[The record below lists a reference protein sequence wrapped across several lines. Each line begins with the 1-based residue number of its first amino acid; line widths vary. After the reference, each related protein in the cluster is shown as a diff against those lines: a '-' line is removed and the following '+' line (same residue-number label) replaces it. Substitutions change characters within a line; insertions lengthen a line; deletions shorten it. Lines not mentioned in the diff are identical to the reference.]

1 MSVHFIGNYQF
12 TLWLSEPPPIMG
24 QQTVEHVQPGQ
35 DGVTQQ
41 RIGLWGTPFDAVVAS
56 HFAAGADAQA
66 AVLQY
71 STLRGAGPVAVVWNS
86 VPYVQYGQMFLVS
99 SFDLVRMQIMP
110 RLTGPGYDFI
120 GGTEVVSRFR
130 MIPISINELT

>member
-1 MSVHFIGNYQF
+1 MHFIGNHQF
-12 TLWLSEPPPIMG
+12 ALWLSAPPPIMG

-41 RIGLWGTPFDAVVAS
+41 RVGLWGTPFDAVVAS
-56 HFAAGADAQA
+56 HFATGAQA
-66 AVLQY
+66 QTAALQY
-71 STLRGAGPVAVVWNS
+71 SGLQGSGPVAVVWNG

-99 SFDLVRMQIMP
+99 SFTLLQMRVMP
-110 RLTGPGYDFI
+110 RLLGPGYDFV

-130 MIPISINELT
+130 MIPISINELA